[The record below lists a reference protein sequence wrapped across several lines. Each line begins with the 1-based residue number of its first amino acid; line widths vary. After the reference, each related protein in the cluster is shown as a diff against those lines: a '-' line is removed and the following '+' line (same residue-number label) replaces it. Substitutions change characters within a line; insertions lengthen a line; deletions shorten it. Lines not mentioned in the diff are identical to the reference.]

1 MPDLGNPNFFTT
13 FKGRY
18 ALTPAEGV
26 TVDNPTV
33 MLTSN
38 NVVCLCGDFAMEGY
52 AIGGVF
58 ATLPPEC
65 SPDKPVYVAMAANV
79 GSVVPCVVEVSA
91 DGGMRVVHPS
101 EGSVGA
107 LYASSACFSI
117 NESIY
122 KEVTQ

>member
-18 ALTPAEGV
+18 ALATAEGV
-26 TVDNPTV
+26 ETDNSTV

-52 AIGGVF
+52 AIGDVF

-65 SPDKPVYVAMAANV
+65 SPGKPVYVAMAANV

-91 DGGMRVVHPS
+91 DGGMRVAYPS
-101 EGSVGA
+101 EGSLSV
-107 LYASSACFSI
+107 LYASSVCFSI

-122 KEVTQ
+122 KEVTH